1 MSIKK
6 WIANIVNLEV
16 DRDHTIAELK
26 LLKSALDMALTH
38 ITTLEEKAAV
48 DRVRIEGLES
58 YRINAQAENCRLLTL
73 TNKLVVR
80 ADESD
85 VQLSRQHD
93 SLIGMRNSHTADMED
108 LQTRQRVADEE
119 IEDVKVSFNNLDI
132 PKAEDIIGDDE
143 VEEWIKN
150 AVVTAVEDLEISVA
164 VC

>member
-16 DRDHTIAELK
+16 DRDHTITELK

-80 ADESD
+80 TDESD

-93 SLIGMRNSHTADMED
+93 ALVGIRTAHTDDMADLKGRHDSEF
-108 LQTRQRVADEE
+108 EE
-119 IEDVKVSFNNLDI
+119 IHREINAIDI

>member
-16 DRDHTIAELK
+16 DQSDTARELK
-26 LLKSALDMALTH
+26 KLGGALDMAYH
-38 ITTLEEKAAV
+38 RIHKLEERADAFHRRAEDLEVADSAV
-48 DRVRIEGLES
+48 MI
-58 YRINAQAENCRLLTL
+58 
-73 TNKLVVR
+73 VR
-80 ADESD
+80 ASSRISRLEDRTD
-85 VQLSRQHD
+85 DALTQLSRHHD